1 MKKNKK
7 SENRDKIVLND
18 NELSRWEK
26 MRKRIRT
33 FRFMMIAFFVVI
45 IGLSAFLTGTLFV
58 LGYLA
63 RIRPIH
69 GLPITMLILY
79 PMVISGMLA
88 LVLTAAWSGRM
99 LRPMKL
105 LTAAT
110 KRVAAGDFSVRVPES
125 EDSHAHGELAELV
138 HSFNLMAEDL
148 EGIELFRKDFI
159 NNFSHE
165 FKTPIVS
172 IRGFAKQLYNDEL
185 TDEQRREYIDIII
198 AESDRLAGM
207 STNVL
212 LLSKLENQTIVTD
225 KQEFYLDE
233 QLRHEILLLESAW
246 ERKNI
251 SFSPELE
258 EVCYIGSSEL
268 MSHIWRNLLSN
279 AIKFSPDGSEVRVN
293 LYRKEGQIVVEVA
306 DEGPGMD
313 KETALHIFDKFYQG
327 DTSHKTEGNG
337 LGLAIA
343 HRAAVLCGATLSVRS
358 APNCGCTFV
367 VKLPEVSPAQ

>member
-1 MKKNKK
+1 MKKKK
-7 SENRDKIVLND
+7 KDEKSGSSPLRGAERSR
-18 NELSRWEK
+18 LSG
-26 MRKRIRT
+26 MRRKIRT

-45 IGLSAFLTGTLFV
+45 FSFSGIFTGSLFV

-63 RIRPIH
+63 RIQPIR

-79 PMVISGMLA
+79 PIVISGLLSLIISML
-88 LVLTAAWSGRM
+88 WSGRM
-99 LRPMKL
+99 LRPMKQ

-110 KRVAAGDFSVRVPES
+110 KRVAEGDFSVRVPEP
-125 EDSHAHGELAELV
+125 EGAHGELAELV
-138 HSFNLMAEDL
+138 HSFNMMAKDL

-172 IRGFAKQLYNDEL
+172 IQGFAKQLYNDDL
-185 TDEQRREYIDIII
+185 TDEQRKEYIDIII
-198 AESDRLAGM
+198 AESERLTRM

-212 LLSKLENQTIVTD
+212 LLTKLENQTIVTD
-225 KQEFYLDE
+225 KKAFYLDE
-233 QLRHEILLLESAW
+233 QIRHEILLLEKAW

-251 SFSPELE
+251 SISPELE
-258 EVCYIGSSEL
+258 EIRYVGSSEL
-268 MSHIWRNLLSN
+268 LSHIWRNLLSN
-279 AIKFSPDGSEVRVN
+279 AIKFSPDGTEVRVN
-293 LYRKEGQIVVEVA
+293 LYRKDGKIIFEVI

-327 DTSHKTEGNG
+327 DGSHKTEGNG

-343 HRAAVLCGATLSVRS
+343 HRAAVLCGAKLSVRS
-358 APNCGCTFV
+358 APNCGCTFIV
-367 VKLPEVSPAQ
+367 ELPEAA